1 MKLFNV
7 HSLRLRILSV
17 LASLGAEWALL
28 YRAGYLLAIPNN
40 TPSNVLPIRNIADN
54 EALMDKHCRISFI
67 RVSKYGIKQLSTGK
81 EDNGIP
87 LNSVLRTLLHQFEP
101 PCFFV
106 VYIYSFR
113 FLKIISCPCLTTS
126 QPSKDKY

>member
-87 LNSVLRTLLHQFEP
+87 LNSVFKNSASS
-101 PCFFV
+101 V
-106 VYIYSFR
+106 
-113 FLKIISCPCLTTS
+113 
-126 QPSKDKY
+126 